1 LAVPGGVVSF
11 CPEVRGRIGAC
22 RWFTAG
28 ERDEEDTDKYDFI

>member
-22 RWFTAG
+22 IGFTAG
-28 ERDEEDTDKYDFI
+28 RLVREDTDKYGFI